1 MFLKIFGLGFIMQK
15 NSYLRTFWNWMDFI
29 IVTTGYI
36 PFILQDTSSVNITS
50 LRTLRVLRPLRAIS
64 FLKELRQILTA
75 LVKGL
80 PDFLN
85 VMVIYLFFL
94 CFFAISAL
102 QLFEGILKRRCF
114 ESSTGL
120 ILQGSDP
127 STIGVLCG
135 DYECPGN
142 YICGKLIQNPNYNIT
157 NFDNILW
164 SLAMIFQT
172 FTSNFNSYYV
182 GQTFN
187 HYGGLAF
194 FILGC
199 FLGVFLLV
207 NLMISVISSAY
218 KSEQERKNEIIQN
231 SEEKR
236 HFVMTTYEY
245 KKQKYLNFKK
255 LKNYL
260 IITDPSIEYIS
271 ENLNDVLPSLLE
283 REKER
288 KTIEFEKEIKCLN
301 SKIRYNPL
309 QLSDEE
315 KNLIN
320 YESQG
325 RKKIIHLNINIKV
338 PNSQK
343 TGEMSIHK
351 NLPLKISKRRLNF
364 HKTSLSSSGQ
374 PDKLFSEN
382 LFTETEATAKR
393 VRSHPFEKEDLII
406 EYHRFKQIINDEICN
421 QDPSTMMK
429 EFENEEIYTEINVY
443 NFFSDE
449 CFLFKIYISHKA
461 I

>member
-1 MFLKIFGLGFIMQK
+1 MGLKIFGLGFIVQK

-102 QLFEGILKRRCF
+102 QLLEGILKRRCF
-114 ESSTGL
+114 ESFTGL

-135 DYECPGN
+135 HYECPGD
-142 YICGKLIQNPNYNIT
+142 YVCGKLIQNPNYNIT

-194 FILGC
+194 FIIGC

-218 KSEQERKNEIIQN
+218 KSEQERKNEVIQN
-231 SEEKR
+231 LEEKR
-236 HFVMTTYEY
+236 HFAMTTYEY

-255 LKNYL
+255 LQNYL
-260 IITDPSIEYIS
+260 IITDSSIEYIS
-271 ENLNDVLPSLLE
+271 ENLDDVLPSLLE
-283 REKER
+283 REKEQ
-288 KTIEFEKEIKCLN
+288 KKIEFEKEIKSLN
-301 SKIRYNPL
+301 SKIRYNLL

-315 KNLIN
+315 KKIIN
-320 YESQG
+320 YESKG
-325 RKKIIHLNINIKV
+325 IKKIIQLNINIQD
-338 PNSQK
+338 PNSK
-343 TGEMSIHK
+343 NASEISIHK

-364 HKTSLSSSGQ
+364 NQTSLCSDGQ
-374 PDKLFSEN
+374 PEKLFPEN
-382 LFTETEATAKR
+382 LFTGTEVTTKR
-393 VRSHPFEKEDLII
+393 VTAHPFEKEDLII
-406 EYHRFKQIINDEICN
+406 DYQRFKQIINDEIYH
-421 QDPSTMMK
+421 QDPSTTMK
-429 EFENEEIYTEINVY
+429 EFENEEIYAEINVY
-443 NFFSDE
+443 KISDE
-449 CFLFKIYISHKA
+449 YILFLNLHFT
-461 I
+461 